1 MAVADECRA
10 NNRTG
15 KSFFLNQLTRESKRR
30 AGVTHGGGGEFRV
43 GPTTESC
50 TRGIWLWAPEPPI
63 RNAVG
68 ERVLFMDTEGLAATD
83 NDERYDAQIFS
94 LGLLL
99 SSLFVF
105 NTMGVID
112 EGAID
117 RLYLVSELTKHVCV
131 SADTG
136 HGAVPGYNQTSSKKK
151 KNTKKALSMSM
162 GDDDDDIGGDG
173 DEDGDEDDGEDDTLE
188 ASRALAPHFPPFVWL
203 LRDFLLDM
211 QSDGTALSADE
222 YLEKAL
228 EPRVLSGGGNQRRR
242 QQDRNRI
249 RESIRILFARRAC
262 LTLVRPV
269 TDESTLR
276 HASRLTDDELRA
288 EFVQQ
293 MTAIRAR
300 LLHSD
305 EGVAVRAKRLFGKVL
320 DGPQVAHLARCYT
333 ETMTSGAVPDIKAAW
348 EYVADATCQQALAA
362 AVNVFDTLM
371 AEALTRRVSDGDAG
385 ERDEPVILS
394 QQEYEHHYKRAQ
406 EEALAL
412 FRDRSVEGA
421 SRAASFQALKQHV
434 QRARAAQIA
443 ELQRLSA
450 AQCAKVLAAL
460 HTDVLIGPLRRDG
473 DWEKRVFES
482 SPSAIS
488 FSAAMD
494 ALEKEYDARA
504 QGPAHKTTLFQFL
517 RDDVVRFVDDL
528 ADSLAEGHA
537 RRLSSW
543 ETERAQLE
551 RQCEDRQNES
561 ARVLELKDAALRQ
574 LEDAKTHLEDK
585 LEMQHERIQQISDE
599 LDTQR
604 KAYTALDH
612 EKREEAARAGAAEKS
627 TREVI
632 SERDKLQL
640 QLEHSQQDLQRRSE
654 EHERAVQKLESELST
669 MRLAHE
675 SDREAWIQRTAELT
689 SDKTALQRQLKQEKH
704 DAQQLRLDLE
714 LRVAEQEA
722 LALRFEEE
730 RAARQQAEDENAV
743 LSDLA
748 AQREQERHEH
758 VSAAQTE
765 LSRARSRLKR
775 LELQLGAIE
784 DEHEVERTLRSC
796 VDEVARLADA
806 EKIAMQQEE
815 RTLLQ
820 DQLGELYLKISTL
833 PEFYQRQVFCS
844 PEPTP
849 DFFDVLTG

>member
-1 MAVADECRA
+1 MCC
-10 NNRTG
+10 RTG
-15 KSFFLNQLTRESKRR
+15 KSFFLNQLTRESTQR
-30 AGVTHGGGGEFRV
+30 AAGAGHDGGFRV

-63 RNAVG
+63 RNAAG

-136 HGAVPGYNQTSSKKK
+136 HGAVPGYTPAGSSKASKSAKK
-151 KNTKKALSMSM
+151 SLSMTM
-162 GDDDDDIGGDG
+162 GDDDDAVGDDA
-173 DEDGDEDDGEDDTLE
+173 DEDVGEDDTLE

-203 LRDFLLDM
+203 LRDFLLEM
-211 QSDGTALSADE
+211 QSDGTALSPDQ

-269 TDESTLR
+269 TDETALR
-276 HASRLTDDELRA
+276 HASELTDEELRA

-293 MTAIRAR
+293 MAAIRAR

-305 EGVAVRAKRLFGKVL
+305 AAVAVRAKRLFGKVL

-348 EYVADATCQQALAA
+348 EYVADATCQQAMAA
-362 AVNVFDTLM
+362 AVNVFDSRM
-371 AEALTRRVSDGDAG
+371 AEALTRRVAG
-385 ERDEPVILS
+385 GTSGELEEPVILS
-394 QQEYEHHYKRAQ
+394 QQEYEQHYKRAQ

-412 FRDRSVEGA
+412 FRDQSVEGA

-450 AQCAKVLAAL
+450 AQCANVLAELNADIL
-460 HTDVLIGPLRRDG
+460 VGSLRRDG
-473 DWEKRVFES
+473 DWEKRVLDS
-482 SPSAIS
+482 SPSAMS
-488 FSAAMD
+488 FAAAMN
-494 ALEKEYDARA
+494 ALEKAYDARA
-504 QGPAHKTTLFQFL
+504 QGPAVKTALFQFL
-517 RDDVVRFVDDL
+517 REDVVQFVDNL

-537 RRLSSW
+537 RRRAEW
-543 ETERAQLE
+543 EAERAQLE
-551 RQCEDRQNES
+551 RRLEDEQNES
-561 ARVLELKDAALRQ
+561 ARALELKDAALRQ
-574 LEDAKTHLEDK
+574 LEDAKQHLEDK
-585 LEMQHERIQQISDE
+585 LEMQRERVQQLSVDLDAQREALKTLE
-599 LDTQR
+599 L
-604 KAYTALDH
+604 
-612 EKREEAARAGAAEKS
+612 EKRDEISRADAAEELARNV
-627 TREVI
+627 T

-640 QLEHSQQDLQRRSE
+640 QLEHSQHDLQRRSE
-654 EHERAVQKLESELST
+654 EHERAVHKLETELAALRS
-669 MRLAHE
+669 AHE
-675 SDREAWIQRTAELT
+675 GDREAWIQRTAELT
-689 SDKTALQRQLKQEKH
+689 SDKTTLQRQLKQEKH

-714 LRVAEQEA
+714 LRVAEGEA
-722 LALRFEEE
+722 FALRLEEE
-730 RAARQQAEDENAV
+730 QAARQQAEDENAV
-743 LSDLA
+743 LHELA
-748 AQREQERHEH
+748 AQRELEDHER
-758 VSAAQTE
+758 VSAARTE

-775 LELQLGAIE
+775 LELQLGTIE
-784 DEHEVERTLRSC
+784 DEREVERVLRSC
-796 VDEVARLADA
+796 VEDVARLADA